1 MDGQLVNMLD
11 FQAIQSLWK
20 LFNSAIVAQEQSQIM
35 SKLEPSTEW
44 MLVKYEVPDTQFKE
58 VVIFRVI

>member
-1 MDGQLVNMLD
+1 MDEQLVNMLD
-11 FQAIQSLWK
+11 FQAIESLWK

-44 MLVKYEVPDTQFKE
+44 VLVKYEVPDT
-58 VVIFRVI
+58 